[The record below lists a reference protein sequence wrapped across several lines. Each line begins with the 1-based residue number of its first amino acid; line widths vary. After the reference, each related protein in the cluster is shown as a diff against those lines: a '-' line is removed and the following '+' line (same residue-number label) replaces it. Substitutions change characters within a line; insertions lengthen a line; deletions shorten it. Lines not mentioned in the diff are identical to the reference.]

1 MILQSLVLDD
11 KFEQAKAKYFD
22 ADKAVTVK
30 FVPTNQLAELIA
42 EMQRAI
48 LRLWGANNNGTLL
61 GYELKTNKSGDQLIK
76 FHQLAAIGQFT
87 CKVVTE
93 PTLVD
98 MLPDTN
104 GVATDKYDIWERVL
118 ELHDIITKEVE
129 KIAN

>member
-1 MILQSLVLDD
+1 
-11 KFEQAKAKYFD
+11 
-22 ADKAVTVK
+22 
-30 FVPTNQLAELIA
+30 
-42 EMQRAI
+42 
-48 LRLWGANNNGTLL
+48 L

-76 FHQLAAIGQFT
+76 FHQLAVIGQFT
-87 CKVVTE
+87 CKVATE

-98 MLPDTN
+98 MLPDAN